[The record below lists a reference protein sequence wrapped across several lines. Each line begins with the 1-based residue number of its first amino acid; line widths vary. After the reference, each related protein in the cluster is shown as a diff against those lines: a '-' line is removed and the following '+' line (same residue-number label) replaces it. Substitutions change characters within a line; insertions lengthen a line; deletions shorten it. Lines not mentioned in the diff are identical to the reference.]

1 MHLEDTMTFGYRP
14 ARCARIREEQRNH
27 RRRDVAHRDAVL
39 SHGGDDGARLER
51 RQDHVGAADPRY
63 GEHGVRVDEVEHG
76 RAVEPDVVRVE
87 AVLGHAAQ
95 RVQDHVPLGQ
105 HDALRA
111 ARCAGR
117 VVHLRARVVGRRD
130 RVAGP
135 RRWGAAAGREGL
147 VGRSV
152 LVPRRARPDD
162 DADAADGARARH
174 GFGEAA
180 RRDEDLA
187 GGVCEA
193 VCELVGG

>member
-1 MHLEDTMTFGYRP
+1 MPPTQVMANIAYL
-14 ARCARIREEQRNH
+14 CARPVSADDPSCGRGTAATPTIQG
-27 RRRDVAHRDAVL
+27 VAAAAPRPV
-39 SHGGDDGARLER
+39 SSR
-51 RQDHVGAADPRY
+51 GAAATRSKLRAGP
-63 GEHGVRVDEVEHG
+63 GRVDEVEHG
-76 RAVEPDVVRVE
+76 CAVEPDVVRVE
-87 AVLGHAAQ
+87 AMLGHAAQ

-111 ARCAGR
+111 ARRAGR